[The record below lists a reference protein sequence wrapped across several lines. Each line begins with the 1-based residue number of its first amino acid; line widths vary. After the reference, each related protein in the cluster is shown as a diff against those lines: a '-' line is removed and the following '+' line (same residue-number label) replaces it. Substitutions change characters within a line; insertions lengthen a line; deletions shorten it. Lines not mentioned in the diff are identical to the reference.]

1 MRSALFVPADSDRKL
16 AKGPEAGAD
25 ALLLDLEDAVALA
38 RKPLAREMALE
49 FLRARQPGWPGL
61 IVRVNAWD
69 TGLTLADLA
78 VVVAGAPAAIM
89 LPKCN
94 SAEDVRRLDWAIA
107 ALEAREGLPVG
118 RIGILP
124 IASETAQALFAF
136 GSYAGSSARLTGLTW
151 GGEDLAAAVG
161 ARANKAPD
169 GQFDD
174 LFRMARALCIAGA
187 AAAGVPAIDTVFVNF
202 RDEAG
207 LRAEAVEAR
216 RMGFAG
222 KAAIHPAQ
230 VGPINEAFTPSA
242 EETAWARK
250 VLDAFAQAPD
260 AGVVTIDGKMV
271 DKPHLIQARRV
282 LGAGA
287 GAAGGAAS
295 G

>member
-1 MRSALFVPADSDRKL
+1 MRSALFVPADSEKKL

-38 RKPLAREMALE
+38 RKPIARAMARD
-49 FLRARQPGWPGL
+49 FLRARKPEWPRL
-61 IVRVNAWD
+61 VVRVNAWD

-78 VVVAGAPAAIM
+78 EVVTAAPDGIM

-94 SAEDVRRLDWAIA
+94 GAEDVKRLDWALA

-118 RIGILP
+118 GIGILP

-136 GSYAGSSARLTGLTW
+136 GTYAGTSTRLIGLTW

-161 ARANKAPD
+161 ARANKGPD

-187 AAAGVPAIDTVFVNF
+187 GAAGIPAIDTVFVDF
-202 RDEAG
+202 RDEYG
-207 LRAEAVEAR
+207 LRAEATEAR
-216 RMGFAG
+216 RMGFGG

-230 VGPINEAFTPSA
+230 VGPINEAFTPTSQ
-242 EETAWARK
+242 EREWAK
-250 VLDAFAQAPD
+250 QVLDAFSAAPD
-260 AGVVTIDGKMV
+260 AGVVTLGGKMV
-271 DKPHLIQARRV
+271 DKPHLLQARRI
-282 LGAGA
+282 LGR
-287 GAAGGAAS
+287 S
-295 G
+295 